1 MMLTTPQEF
10 DRLHALQ
17 RRALLVDLRLTIDR
31 DGILHL
37 RAGDRH
43 DMLAGL
49 DEADALITA
58 AEAARRE

>member
-1 MMLTTPQEF
+1 MMLTTPQEL

-31 DGILHL
+31 DGVLHL

-43 DMLAGL
+43 DTLAGL

-58 AEAARRE
+58 AEAARHE